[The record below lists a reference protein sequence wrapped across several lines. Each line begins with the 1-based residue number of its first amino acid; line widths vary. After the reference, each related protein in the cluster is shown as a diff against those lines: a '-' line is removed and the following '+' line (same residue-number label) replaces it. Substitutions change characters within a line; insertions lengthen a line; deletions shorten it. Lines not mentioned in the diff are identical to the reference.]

1 MRRLRLV
8 AVQLQLQMV
17 LDDGENILPGPGVQP
32 ISVTSADW
40 PNVVD
45 IVAKGMA
52 DLQAQVDPEPSNPIE
67 TT

>member
-52 DLQAQVDPEPSNPIE
+52 DLQAQVESAPEPV
-67 TT
+67 